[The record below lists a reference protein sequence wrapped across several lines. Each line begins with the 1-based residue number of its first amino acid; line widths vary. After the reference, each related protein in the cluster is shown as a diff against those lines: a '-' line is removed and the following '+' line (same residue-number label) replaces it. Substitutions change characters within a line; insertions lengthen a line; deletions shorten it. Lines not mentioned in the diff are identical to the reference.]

1 MTDANA
7 DITSRIRIV
16 LSENPECRSS
26 QLARNCVVYAER
38 GCLSYRNYRE
48 LFCLVRHMS
57 SPFVGFYYGHVL
69 RVRAKRSGDY
79 IRFGNRCRRG
89 RDPAVVYRQRP
100 SAPWRSRRHSARVQS
115 PRHLGGVIPMK
126 NADTLPN
133 ARAQRGFTLIEMSI
147 AAAVAIFL
155 GVMILQGFS
164 TFMTYQNAQATGVRV
179 AQYNSAVASFINAA
193 GAAVPTG
200 NYAGVGWL
208 QNAATCAG
216 ATGATD
222 FLPCGFNAFL
232 GYGLQYNTR
241 IDTNATN
248 PAVPA
253 GRVLAVTTLGTPRIA
268 AGGEPQMN
276 FGGTMIRAAQA
287 YVGISQLRAQNL
299 VGLTSYRIDLDTIPG
314 GVNDLLIAQV
324 DTSVNVDPW
333 LRIDGTNSMQA
344 NLNVGGND
352 VVNARDVNANRDMNA
367 TNNIRAANGR
377 AELWNNGPEGAV
389 LTLRGANG
397 QQVHVQNIN
406 GTFRLVNN
414 PWNAELMRVDQAANL
429 SAGRDVAAN
438 MNGWGGDVRI
448 VNTAVP
454 GVGPMSLSGA
464 MQGAQILNNPD
475 WFPKPV
481 NCPPGT
487 IPKIFA
493 VAVKLDNNGRAEPIG
508 AIQTRAD
515 DYGGS
520 WRVSTVIITPS
531 STLEPSTVKILAM
544 TACQP

>member
-1 MTDANA
+1 M
-7 DITSRIRIV
+7 
-16 LSENPECRSS
+16 L
-26 QLARNCVVYAER
+26 
-38 GCLSYRNYRE
+38 
-48 LFCLVRHMS
+48 
-57 SPFVGFYYGHVL
+57 
-69 RVRAKRSGDY
+69 
-79 IRFGNRCRRG
+79 
-89 RDPAVVYRQRP
+89 
-100 SAPWRSRRHSARVQS
+100 
-115 PRHLGGVIPMK
+115 MK
-126 NADTLPN
+126 NADMLPN
-133 ARAQRGFTLIEMSI
+133 AHAQRGFTLIEMSI
-147 AAAVAIFL
+147 VAGVAIFI

-164 TFMTYQNAQATGVRV
+164 TFMTYQNARATGVRV

-200 NYAGVGWL
+200 NYNGVGWL

-216 ATGATD
+216 ATGAAD

-241 IDTNATN
+241 IDTNATD

-253 GRVLAVTTLGTPRIA
+253 GRVRAVTTLGTPRIA
-268 AGGEPQMN
+268 AGGGPQMD
-276 FGGTMIRAAQA
+276 FGGALIRAAQA

-299 VGLTSYRIDLDTIPG
+299 VGLTSYRIDPDPIPG
-314 GVNDLLIAQV
+314 GANDLLIAQV

-333 LRIDGTNSMQA
+333 LRIDGSNSMQA

-367 TNNIRAANGR
+367 TNNVRAASGR

-406 GTFRLVNN
+406 GTFRLVNH

-429 SAGRDVAAN
+429 TAGRDVWAN
-438 MNGWGGDVRI
+438 GNNWGGDVRI
-448 VNTAVP
+448 GNTNVP
-454 GVGPMSLSGA
+454 GVGVMSLSGTL
-464 MQGAQILNNPD
+464 QGTRILNNGD
-475 WFPKPV
+475 LFPKPT

-487 IPKIFA
+487 NPKIFA
-493 VAVKLDNNGRAEPIG
+493 AAVQIDNDGTAEPIG

-515 DYGGS
+515 DWGGS
-520 WRVSTVIITPS
+520 WRVSAKITTPS
-531 STLEPSTVKILAM
+531 GGPQPSSVRILAM